1 MFRINDLIDL
11 QTLFES
17 AELEFKLAQ
26 GKDGKGKLPDDFWPT
41 YSAMANSRGGF
52 VVLGVR
58 EKNGKF
64 TVSGL
69 DNPEKVRQELFN
81 GLNNPQLV
89 NVNLLTEQ
97 QVSIVELDG
106 RQVLVIEIPTAR
118 REKKPV
124 FLKNQPMKYTY
135 IRLHEGD
142 RVCTEEQVKRMM
154 VEQLEDSRDNRV
166 LQNFDLNDINIESL
180 QTYRQLLFVSRPTHP
195 ALELNHFDFL
205 RSIGGW
211 RKDRQTGQEGMTLAG
226 ILMFGT
232 WEAIQDAAPNYFVD
246 YQERPE
252 AKTERRWIDRI
263 CPDGTWSGNVFDFY
277 RRTYR
282 KLIADLKIPFELKN
296 GIRQD
301 ETQIHT
307 ALREALVN
315 TLVHADYTGRLSILV
330 VKRPDLFGFRNPGL
344 MRIPPEQAIKG
355 YESDC
360 RNRLMHQMFLMIG
373 AGERSGSGIPK
384 IYSGWK
390 WANWRVPRLYEK
402 AEPEQTLLELSIG
415 SLVSEKTASLL
426 HQKFGDSVDNL
437 SELERCIVITAAV
450 EGWVDHERACQL
462 TSLHSREVTL
472 ALPKL
477 VERGFLIPH
486 GEKRDKSYTLPGM
499 ELLSPDDVFETNPLS
514 SNQSFITDNGK
525 MITDNGKMIT
535 DNGKMITDN
544 VNCLTAND
552 QLRDELGRFVT
563 NKLSHPYI
571 DDFSLLNSVLQN
583 KLKDIS
589 HPAREKKRLSN
600 EMMDS
605 IVLELCKGHFIPL
618 HVIAMLVD
626 RTPQNVREKQLSP
639 LVEQRKMRL
648 AFPHVKRHKKQGYIT
663 ND

>member
-11 QTLFES
+11 HTLCES

-58 EKNGKF
+58 EKHGKF

-69 DNPEKVRQELFN
+69 DNPEKVKQELFN

-89 NVNLLTEQ
+89 NVNLLKEQ
-97 QVSIVELDG
+97 QVSIIELDG
-106 RQVLVIEIPTAR
+106 KKVLVIEIPRAR

-142 RVCTEEQVKRMM
+142 RVCTEEHVKRMM
-154 VEQLEDSRDNRV
+154 AEQLEDSRDNRV

-180 QTYRQLLFVSRPTHP
+180 QAYRQLLSVSRPTHP

-211 RKDRQTGQEGMTLAG
+211 RKDRQTGLEGMTLAG

-282 KLIADLKIPFELKN
+282 KLIAELKIPFELKD

-330 VKRPDLFGFRNPGL
+330 VKRPDLFGFRNSGL

-360 RNRLMHQMFLMIG
+360 RNRLIYQMFLMIG
-373 AGERSGSGIPK
+373 VGERSGSGIPK

-390 WANWRVPRLYEK
+390 WANWRMPKLYEK
-402 AEPEQTLLELSIG
+402 TEPEQTLLELSIG
-415 SLVSEKTASLL
+415 SLISEKTASLL
-426 HQKFGDSVDNL
+426 HQKFGDKVEKLN
-437 SELERCIVITAAV
+437 ELERSIVITAAM
-450 EGWVDHERACQL
+450 EGWLDHKRACQL

-477 VERGFLIPH
+477 VERGFLIAH
-486 GEKRDKSYTLPGM
+486 GEKRDKSYVLPGV
-499 ELLSPDDVFETNPLS
+499 ELFSPDDIFEANTLPS
-514 SNQSFITDNGK
+514 DKAFITDNGK
-525 MITDNGKMIT
+525 MITDNGE
-535 DNGKMITDN
+535 MITDN
-544 VNCLTAND
+544 VDCLIDSN
-552 QLRDELGRFVT
+552 QNRDEQGRFVT
-563 NKLSHPYI
+563 GKLAHPYI
-571 DDFSLLNSVLQN
+571 DDFYVLNSMLQN
-583 KLKDIS
+583 KLKEIS
-589 HPAREKKRLSN
+589 FPAREKKRLSN

-618 HVIAMLVD
+618 HIIAMLVN

-639 LVEQRKMRL
+639 LVEQGKLRL
-648 AFPHVKRHKKQGYIT
+648 AFPHAKRHKRQGYIT
-663 ND
+663 KNEFQE

>member
-1 MFRINDLIDL
+1 MFHINDLIDL
-11 QTLFES
+11 QTLVES

-26 GKDGKGKLPDDFWPT
+26 GKDGKGQLPDDFWFT

-52 VVLGVR
+52 VILGVR

-64 TVSGL
+64 TISGL
-69 DNPEKVRQELFN
+69 GNPEKVKQELFN
-81 GLNNPQLV
+81 GLNNPQWV

-97 QVSIVELDG
+97 QANIVELDG
-106 RQVLVIEIPTAR
+106 RKVLVIEIPPAR

-124 FLKNQPMKYTY
+124 FLKNQPMTYTY
-135 IRLHEGD
+135 VRLHEGD

-154 VEQLEDSRDNRV
+154 VEQLEDCRDNRV
-166 LQNFDLNDINIESL
+166 LQNFDLNDINLESL
-180 QTYRQLLFVSRPTHP
+180 QAYRQLLSVSKPTHP
-195 ALELNHFDFL
+195 ALELNHLDFL

-211 RKDRQTGQEGMTLAG
+211 RKDRQTGQQGMTLAG

-263 CPDGTWSGNVFDFY
+263 CPDGTWSGNVFNFY

-282 KLIADLKIPFELKN
+282 KLIAELKIPFELKE

-315 TLVHADYTGRLSILV
+315 TLVHADYTGRLSVLV

-360 RNRLMHQMFLMIG
+360 RNRLIHQIFLMIG

-390 WANWRVPRLYEK
+390 WANWRVPRLHEK

-426 HQKFGDSVDNL
+426 HQKLGGRVEKLN
-437 SELERCIVITAAV
+437 ELERSIVIAAAI

-477 VERGFLIPH
+477 VERGFLISH
-486 GEKRDKSYTLPGM
+486 GEKRDKYYTLPGM
-499 ELLSPDDVFETNPLS
+499 ELLSPDDVFGVNPLS
-514 SNQSFITDNGK
+514 SDKVIITDNGK
-525 MITDNGKMIT
+525 MITDSEDG
-535 DNGKMITDN
+535 
-544 VNCLTAND
+544 LTGNN
-552 QLRDELGRFVT
+552 QSRDEQGRFVT
-563 NKLSHPYI
+563 DKLSHPYL
-571 DDFSLLNSVLQN
+571 DDFSLLNSTLQN
-583 KLKDIS
+583 KLKNIS
-589 HPAREKKRLSN
+589 LPAREKKRLSN
-600 EMMDS
+600 EVMDS

-639 LVEQRKMRL
+639 LVEQGKLSL
-648 AFPHVKRHKKQGYIT
+648 AFPHVKRHKRQGYIT
-663 ND
+663 KD